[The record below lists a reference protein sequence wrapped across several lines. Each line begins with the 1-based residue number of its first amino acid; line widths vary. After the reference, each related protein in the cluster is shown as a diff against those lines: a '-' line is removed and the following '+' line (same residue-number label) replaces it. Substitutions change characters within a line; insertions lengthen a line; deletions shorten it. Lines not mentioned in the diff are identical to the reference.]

1 MKFGG
6 ILIAAALAVTIV
18 WAFVSYPQ
26 PAESVQAAVPERI
39 LIAYY
44 SQSGHTE
51 AVAKAIQQETGGDLY
66 RIRTN
71 IAYPKNAPAMQSQ
84 AKAEYNEGLRPPLA
98 EPMPDMSRYDVVF
111 LGFPNWYNAPP
122 AGVFTFLEQTDWK
135 GKAIVPFVTYGL
147 SGWGSSIDDMR
158 LPRRTPSLLRDWLSM
173 RPKLEIAKKLSY
185 LGWIHWE
192 SMPQKEVGTDEAADS
207 PPCRAV
213 LRGCVI

>member
-18 WAFVSYPQ
+18 WAFASYPQ
-26 PAESVQAAVPERI
+26 PAESVQAAAPERI

-66 RIRTN
+66 HIRTN
-71 IAYPKNAPAMQSQ
+71 IEYPKNAPAMQSQ
-84 AKAEYNEGLRPPLA
+84 AKAEYNEGLWPSLA

-122 AGVFTFLEQTDWK
+122 AGVFTFLEQTDWEVK
-135 GKAIVPFVTYGL
+135 TIVPFVTYGL
-147 SGWGSSIDDMR
+147 SGWGSSIDDIR
-158 LPRRTPSLLRDWLSM
+158 
-173 RPKLEIAKKLSY
+173 
-185 LGWIHWE
+185 
-192 SMPQKEVGTDEAADS
+192 AAAPD
-207 PPCRAV
+207 AV
-213 LRGCVI
+213 LAKGLAVHASQAGHCKEAVASWIDSLGLNAIQGGRKR

>member
-1 MKFGG
+1 MKVGG

-66 RIRTN
+66 HIRTN

-84 AKAEYNEGLRPPLA
+84 AKAEYNEGLRPSLA
-98 EPMPDMSRYDVVF
+98 EPMPDMSRYDVVL

-122 AGVFTFLEQTDWK
+122 VGVFTFLEGTDWK
-135 GKAIVPFVTYGL
+135 GKTIVP
-147 SGWGSSIDDMR
+147 
-158 LPRRTPSLLRDWLSM
+158 LPRRTPSLLRGWPFM
-173 RPKLEIAKKLSY
+173 RPRLGIAKKPSRR
-185 LGWIHWE
+185 GWIRW
-192 SMPQKEVGTDEAADS
+192 D
-207 PPCRAV
+207 
-213 LRGCVI
+213 

>member
-1 MKFGG
+1 MKVGG

-66 RIRTN
+66 HIRTN

-84 AKAEYNEGLRPPLA
+84 AKAEYNEGLRPSLA
-98 EPMPDMSRYDVVF
+98 EPMPDMSRYDVVL

-122 AGVFTFLEQTDWK
+122 VGVFTFLEGTDWK
-135 GKAIVPFVTYGL
+135 EKTIVPFVTYGL
-147 SGWGSSIDDMR
+147 SGWGSSIDDIR
-158 LPRRTPSLLRDWLSM
+158 
-173 RPKLEIAKKLSY
+173 
-185 LGWIHWE
+185 
-192 SMPQKEVGTDEAADS
+192 AAAPD
-207 PPCRAV
+207 AV
-213 LRGCVI
+213 LAKGLAVHASQAGNCKEAVASWLDSLGLDAIQGGRNR